1 MTEAHEHVDDAPS
14 SIDPQSQTPPARPAA
29 AAPPAPPLPNAYG
42 PAASSGA
49 DIHPARRRRPAFAAF
64 LSILPGFGNVYNGLF
79 YRGLL
84 TFLVF
89 FSLVFT
95 TAESGDGPQLAI
107 LVPAMIF
114 TWLFGVVDAYRQA
127 TLINYG
133 ITEAS
138 LGTTETS
145 FRAPSGNLAVG
156 VALFVIG
163 LYGLLNQVFDIDLS
177 VLLDYWYVLIMAFG
191 GWMIY
196 QSLQARKA
204 VEEAAGLDTETGI

>member
-1 MTEAHEHVDDAPS
+1 MTEAHEHSDDAPS
-14 SIDPQSQTPPARPAA
+14 SIDPQPQAPPAKPAA
-29 AAPPAPPLPNAYG
+29 TPPAPPLRNAYATG
-42 PAASSGA
+42 TSPGAAV
-49 DIHPARRRRPAFAAF
+49 HPAHRRRPAFAAF

-95 TAESGDGPQLAI
+95 AAESGDGSHLAI
-107 LVPAMIF
+107 LVPATIF

-177 VLLDYWYVLIMAFG
+177 VLIDYWHLLIMAFG

-196 QSLQARKA
+196 QSLQARRT
-204 VEEAAGLDTETGI
+204 VEEAETGSEI